1 MHSNHKTNLQLP
13 HINPAATEAHIFP
26 KMTEHSLISIGQLC
40 DAGCLATFDANTVLV
55 THENQTVLKGM
66 RDDITKLWTV
76 PISTHSLQ
84 SKDLSLKATHPLQPI
99 KHHALNVN
107 LSTKLDDLVAFAHG
121 AMFSPSISTLKQALR
136 CNFITIPGLTIENLT
151 KHPPSVIATAK
162 GHLDQVRKNKQTTAT
177 PSIPDDDS
185 FPQQNTTTNICFAS
199 CLPQP
204 ITGKTYSDQTG
215 RFPVP
220 SRSGNNYMFVLYEYD
235 SNLIYAEPIP
245 NRESITI
252 LNAYNS
258 VLKKLMRAGL
268 HPKLHRLDNEC
279 SNALKD
285 FFVDNNIDF
294 QRAPPGMHRANAAER
309 AIRTLKNHF
318 IAGLCTAHPDFPLN
332 LWDQLLPQ
340 AILTLNHLRGS
351 RINPNLSA
359 WAQVFGLADFNRTP
373 IGPPGQHLLVHEKP
387 SNRKSWAPH
396 ALDAWYLGPAMEH
409 YRCYRVFPWKTR
421 SERIVD
427 TVTWVPSKFK
437 LPTLSSNDLIIDC
450 ASKIIVALQN
460 PVPNAEALPLTNRQH
475 QALKE
480 MANIMLPPLPTQFPT
495 PPITPAPT
503 FHQPALPI
511 VDPTALIP
519 PNVETQ
525 EEIRRQSQ
533 RRPCPTPKF
542 RTWRLQHQ
550 ANIAVIEPKLP
561 HHQFVLN
568 LSDKQTSALATIGAN
583 LTNDSVLRVAQE
595 DIAPLL
601 RVPTDVIQQ
610 APYDFQ
616 LHDNYKSPKAYALSA
631 INCDTGQ
638 AAEYRQLLNSSEG
651 HLWEQAGTKEFARLC
666 NGCPSAGI
674 PQTDGTNTMTF
685 INVHDLP
692 PNRKATYARIVVADR
707 PSKADP
713 KRMRLTVGG
722 DQIDYPNEVS
732 TKTSSLITAKLIIN
746 STISTPNA
754 RAMVLDIKDF
764 YLNTPM
770 ERTEYMRINISDI
783 PQPIVDHYKLTTL
796 VHKGHVYVA
805 ILKGMY
811 GLPQAG
817 RLANDQLIQHLNA
830 NGYQQSK
837 LTPGLFTHST
847 LPICFCLV
855 VDDFF
860 VKYVNESNARHIIS
874 TLQDKY
880 TITIDRSATQYLG
893 LTLLW
898 NFGSKPSVII
908 SMPGYVEKALQRFQH
923 PKPLKSQHSPYP
935 WLKPQYGAKTQF
947 TAKPDTGEPLSAE
960 QVTRLQQIIGVFLY
974 YARAVDSTMLVAL
987 GTLAAAQTHATT
999 NTIKHTT
1006 QLLDYAATHP
1016 NASVRYVPS
1025 EMILHVHSDASYL
1038 SESEARSRAG
1048 GLFFLGNHP
1057 TSSTLPLSPVI
1068 NGAVHINSQIMKN
1081 VLASAAE
1088 AEVAA
1093 CFLNAQDACMVRST
1107 LADLGHPQ
1115 PPTPIQTDNQCA
1127 QGILTN
1133 TVKQKRSKAIDMRF
1147 YWLNDR
1153 ISQKQFHVHWAPG
1166 LSNMADYF
1174 TKHHSPAHHQTIRP
1188 TYHPTTS

>member
-1 MHSNHKTNLQLP
+1 MHSSHKTHLQLP
-13 HINPAATEAHIFP
+13 HIATAATEAHIFP
-26 KMTEHSLISIGQLC
+26 TMKEHSLISIGQLC
-40 DAGCLATFDANTVLV
+40 DAGCLATFDATSVLV
-55 THENQTVLKGM
+55 THQDQTVLKGQ
-66 RDDITKLWTV
+66 RDAITKLWTV
-76 PISTHSLQ
+76 PI
-84 SKDLSLKATHPLQPI
+84 ATHALESDNSPPKLD
-99 KHHALNVN
+99 HHALNVN

-121 AMFSPSISTLKQALR
+121 ALFSPSISTLKQALR
-136 CNFITIPGLTIENLT
+136 CNFITIPGLSIENLT

-162 GHLDQVRKNKQTTAT
+162 GHLDQVRKNKQSTSI
-177 PSIPDDDS
+177 PSIPADDP
-185 FPQQNTTTNICFAS
+185 FPKQDTTTHICFAS

-215 RFPVP
+215 RFTVP
-220 SRSGNNYMFVLYEYD
+220 SRSGNNYMFVLYDYD
-235 SNLIYAEPIP
+235 SNLIYAEAIP
-245 NRESITI
+245 NRESNTI
-252 LNAYNS
+252 LNAYKS
-258 VLKKLMRAGL
+258 VLQKLIKAGL
-268 HPKLHRLDNEC
+268 HPQLHRLDNEC
-279 SNALKD
+279 STALQE
-285 FFVDNNIDF
+285 FFVDSNIDF

-373 IGPPGQHLLVHEKP
+373 IGPPGQHLLIHEKP
-387 SNRKSWAPH
+387 LNRKSWAPH
-396 ALDAWYLGPAMEH
+396 ALDAWYLGPAMDH

-427 TVTWVPSKFK
+427 TVTWVPNKLK
-437 LPTLSSNDLIIDC
+437 LPTLSSNDIIIDC

-460 PVPNAEALPLTNRQH
+460 PVPNAEALPLTNQ
-475 QALKE
+475 QYQSLSEIA
-480 MANIMLPPLPTQFPT
+480 AIMLPPLPAQFPT
-495 PPITPAPT
+495 PPIAPAPT
-503 FHQPALPI
+503 FDQPDLPTI
-511 VDPTALIP
+511 AP
-519 PNVETQ
+519 PAMMPPIAEPQETVK
-525 EEIRRQSQ
+525 RQSHRQ
-533 RRPCPTPKF
+533 PCPTPKF
-542 RTWRLQHQ
+542 KTWKMQQQ
-550 ANIAVIEPKLP
+550 ANLAVTHPP
-561 HHQFVLN
+561 RTSHQFALN
-568 LSDKQTSALATIGAN
+568 LTEEQSAALAAIGAD
-583 LTNDSVLRVAQE
+583 LTNDPVLRVGQE

-601 RVPTDVIQQ
+601 RVHAGDSHELQPT
-610 APYDFQ
+610 FQ
-616 LHDNYKSPKAYALSA
+616 TPPAYALSA
-631 INCDTGQ
+631 IHCDTGQ
-638 AAEYRQLLNSSEG
+638 AAEYRQLLKSSEG

-666 NGCPSAGI
+666 NGCPAAGI
-674 PQTDGTNTMTF
+674 PQNEGTNTMTF
-685 INVHDLP
+685 IPVQDLP
-692 PNRKATYARIVVADR
+692 HNRKATYARIVVADR

-722 DQIDYPNEVS
+722 DRIDYPDEVS
-732 TKTSSLITAKLIIN
+732 TKTSSLITAKLLIN
-746 STISTPNA
+746 STISTPTA

-770 ERTEYMRINISDI
+770 ERTEYMRISISDI
-783 PQPIVDHYKLTTL
+783 PQPIIDHYNLSTL
-796 VHKGHVYVA
+796 LHKGHVYVA
-805 ILKGMY
+805 IQKGMY

-817 RLANDQLIQHLNA
+817 RLANDQLIIHLDLH
-830 NGYQQSK
+830 GYKQSK
-837 LTPGLFTHST
+837 FTPGLFTHST
-847 LPICFCLV
+847 LPISFCLV

-860 VKYVNESNARHIIS
+860 VKYIGETTATHLIN

-893 LTLLW
+893 LTLKW
-898 NFGSKPSVII
+898 NFDTDPSVII
-908 SMPGYVEKALQRFQH
+908 NMPGYVEKALQRFQH
-923 PKPLKSQHSPYP
+923 PTPSKSQHSPYP

-947 TAKPDTGEPLSAE
+947 TPKPDTGTPLSPT

-999 NTIKHTT
+999 NTTKCTN
-1006 QLLDYAATHP
+1006 QFLDYASTHP
-1016 NASVRYVPS
+1016 NASVCYVPS

-1057 TSSTLPLSPVI
+1057 KHSTSPISPVT

-1093 CFLNAQDACMVRST
+1093 CFLNAQDACMLRTT

-1127 QGILTN
+1127 HGILTN